1 MLIGDL
7 FSTHCLKA
15 GFCPNALIM
24 SLVPCNIISSISTC
38 LSRRSSFN
46 NFSSIV
52 TFAPGTME
60 VLLNCHFETV

>member
-7 FSTHCLKA
+7 FATHCLKT
-15 GFCPNALIM
+15 GFCPKAAIM
-24 SLVPCNIISSISTC
+24 SLVPCIIISSISTC

-52 TFAPGTME
+52 TFAPGTM
-60 VLLNCHFETV
+60 VVHLNWHFETV